1 MDQPL
6 NSSDTVELARIARL
20 VRPFETLETR
30 AVRRPGGGWSIG
42 YGHVR
47 SAREGAEVSREE
59 ADALLLYDLRHV
71 ARVVRSAIYAP
82 VNRNQLEALTAF
94 AFHIGIDSF
103 LRSTT
108 LQRFNAGDSLGA
120 AEEIERWRLAD
131 LGGASQ
137 IVDAL
142 VRRRAAEKAHFLTPP
157 QGFPKSSRAR
167 LRPRFEAP
175 ATTSND
181 EETDTGSDPV
191 PASAALSVADSVC
204 ARLRA
209 LVPDVADQA
218 APAPASIEPEPELEL
233 QPEAQLEPEP
243 ELHLAPVETV
253 AAPEVSEPEP
263 VAARVA
269 AAAPVPLEALVL
281 LEADIPPPPMPWE
294 TAPHPDIAND
304 DVWPA
309 FTPAQVDADDPFAPG
324 PPNLGPP
331 HLDAPDLAPEDH
343 DPVRPLDLGPLR
355 ATLTQT
361 PPEERSAPISIL
373 FRPRPEHRVQIPPR
387 SEQIGQAR
395 APGAARKRGAK
406 LSLIGWVALGLLIF
420 IGSIW
425 SIFTTNPDA
434 VNFAAGL
441 SGIVVM
447 AVPAYL
453 LLGLNGAARSG
464 V

>member
-6 NSSDTVELARIARL
+6 TSSAPVDLARIARL
-20 VRPFETLETR
+20 VRPFEALETR

-82 VNRNQLEALTAF
+82 IHRNQLEALTAF

-137 IVDAL
+137 VVDAL

-157 QGFPKSSRAR
+157 QGFPKASRAR

-175 ATTSND
+175 ATTPV
-181 EETDTGSDPV
+181 EGETDTGSDPV
-191 PASAALSVADSVC
+191 PASAALTVAHSVC

-209 LVPDVADQA
+209 LVPDVADEA
-218 APAPASIEPEPELEL
+218 APASIEPEPGLEL
-233 QPEAQLEPEP
+233 PPKPEPEAQPEP
-243 ELHLAPVETV
+243 ELRLDPVETV
-253 AAPEVSEPEP
+253 AAPHVSESEP
-263 VAARVA
+263 VAAPIA
-269 AAAPVPLEALVL
+269 AAAPVPSEALVL
-281 LEADIPPPPMPWE
+281 LEAEIPPPPMPWE
-294 TAPHPDIAND
+294 AAPHPDIAND

-309 FTPAQVDADDPFAPG
+309 FTPAQADADDPFAPG
-324 PPNLGPP
+324 PPDLGHQNLPP
-331 HLDAPDLAPEDH
+331 PDLAHEDLG
-343 DPVRPLDLGPLR
+343 PMRPLDLGPLR
-355 ATLTQT
+355 AILTQA
-361 PPEERSAPISIL
+361 PPEERSAPISSL

-395 APGAARKRGAK
+395 APGATRKRGAR
-406 LSLIGWVALGLLIF
+406 LSLIGWVGLGLLIF